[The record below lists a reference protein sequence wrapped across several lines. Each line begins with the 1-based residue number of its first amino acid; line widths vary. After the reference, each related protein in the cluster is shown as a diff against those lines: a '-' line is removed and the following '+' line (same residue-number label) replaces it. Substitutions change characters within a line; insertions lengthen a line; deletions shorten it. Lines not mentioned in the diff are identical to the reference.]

1 MTKEEAAA
9 KLERDKDQTCAGFD
23 GEFGHGWTY
32 HPGRVRD
39 VVYRLA
45 KMLDRSQEV
54 ARQEQANSEKR
65 LKRISES
72 EADAAALKRENRRL
86 VNMLRHMCAT
96 AESNKTAWYMTG
108 DIYSWFTRERHATPA
123 ATPAAMT
130 PDEQRVRDA
139 EIANLKRFAVLSFKP
154 VEYESAAG
162 GFKPTE
168 QSKKDAVEFV
178 RLRDAIK
185 HSLATGNPAEPEP
198 IRLTAA
204 NGPQWEELPAIEPE
218 SPTPA
223 ASPTAEEAANLEA
236 SRAAWDAFSKQFAGC
251 ASQYFQALESAVRQV
266 REQLVEFVRE
276 HKKEME
282 RLAAEVVKPR
292 KPFRFPDRPEPAAVA
307 SFPVVLASEKG
318 YVTLS
323 RVAEDEY
330 ELTDADDKQLRD
342 RVKTWLATGHVKVD
356 DVRHD
361 SAAGTFTQRVKM
373 HKATSTADAVPDR
386 SGQENH
392 GTVKGVAAATADEVM
407 AEADDLDGL
416 NSRIRHYER
425 AGFKTIGSWFRNLAT
440 NRLYQRMTSA
450 NLPRGERFW
459 VHAGTVEALRKKAA
473 NWGPAGYSKLGDV
486 FTNNDMTK
494 YSQQMVRSQLP
505 TPAAAITSPPGRSII
520 RQVGN
525 DEYDLVDTS
534 DSVFRDRINFWL
546 TNGYVKVGDVQH
558 DPMAGT
564 FTQRVKR
571 NELPR

>member
-1 MTKEEAAA
+1 MTKDEAAA

-39 VVYRLA
+39 VVYRLV

-54 ARQEQANSEKR
+54 ARQEQANSENH

-72 EADAAALKRENRRL
+72 EADTAALKRENRRL
-86 VNMLRHMCAT
+86 ANMLRHMCAT
-96 AESNKTAWYMTG
+96 AESNKTAWYMSNE
-108 DIYSWFTRERHATPA
+108 IYSWYKKERHGA
-123 ATPAAMT
+123 AAMT
-130 PDEQRVRDA
+130 LDEERVRDA
-139 EIANLKRFAVLSFKP
+139 EIANLKRLEVLGSRR
-154 VEYESAAG
+154 VEYEPADG
-162 GFKPTE
+162 GFKLTE
-168 QSKKDAVEFV
+168 QSKKNTAEYA
-178 RLRDAIK
+178 RLRAAIK

-218 SPTPA
+218 SPAPA

-236 SRAAWDAFSKQFAGC
+236 SRVAWDAFSKQFAGC
-251 ASQYFQALESAVRQV
+251 ASQYFQALESDVRQV

-282 RLAAEVVKPR
+282 RLAAEAVKPR

-361 SAAGTFTQRVKM
+361 ST
-373 HKATSTADAVPDR
+373 
-386 SGQENH
+386 
-392 GTVKGVAAATADEVM
+392 
-407 AEADDLDGL
+407 
-416 NSRIRHYER
+416 
-425 AGFKTIGSWFRNLAT
+425 
-440 NRLYQRMTSA
+440 
-450 NLPRGERFW
+450 
-459 VHAGTVEALRKKAA
+459 
-473 NWGPAGYSKLGDV
+473 
-486 FTNNDMTK
+486 
-494 YSQQMVRSQLP
+494 
-505 TPAAAITSPPGRSII
+505 
-520 RQVGN
+520 
-525 DEYDLVDTS
+525 
-534 DSVFRDRINFWL
+534 
-546 TNGYVKVGDVQH
+546 
-558 DPMAGT
+558 AGT

-571 NELPR
+571 SELPR